1 MIIGPLS
8 FIFFS
13 NFLDKK
19 KLIKLAI
26 FFLNLALIF
35 NHNKTGYLFFI
46 YTLNIFF
53 CDLFSSQMKNEK
65 LNFFFKLTLFLSI
78 FPLIFNY
85 FTFESILILRIVF
98 CVFLIIYLFLI
109 EEEYSKLQIKNPL
122 SYQIFTNVNYFGS
135 LFILSVILD
144 EYSLKI
150 TYILFQVGF
159 AIILK
164 YDLRIRNII
173 NYNQFDNKFKYY
185 FYSFSLNIFIY

>member
-1 MIIGPLS
+1 M
-8 FIFFS
+8 
-13 NFLDKK
+13 
-19 KLIKLAI
+19 
-26 FFLNLALIF
+26 
-35 NHNKTGYLFFI
+35 
-46 YTLNIFF
+46 
-53 CDLFSSQMKNEK
+53 
-65 LNFFFKLTLFLSI
+65 SI

-164 YDLRIRNII
+164 FYDLRIRNII
-173 NYNQFDNKFKYY
+173 NYNQFDTKFRYII
-185 FYSFSLNIFIY
+185 L

>member
-1 MIIGPLS
+1 M
-8 FIFFS
+8 
-13 NFLDKK
+13 
-19 KLIKLAI
+19 
-26 FFLNLALIF
+26 
-35 NHNKTGYLFFI
+35 
-46 YTLNIFF
+46 
-53 CDLFSSQMKNEK
+53 
-65 LNFFFKLTLFLSI
+65 SI

-98 CVFLIIYLFLI
+98 CVFLIIYLFYL
-109 EEEYSKLQIKNPL
+109 EEYSKLQIKNF

-159 AIILK
+159 AIFKI

-173 NYNQFDNKFKYY
+173 NYNQFDTKFKY
-185 FYSFSLNIFIY
+185 IFL